1 MIAFT
6 LANTDHGS
14 LLVNRFDYNYIF
26 NGDPYGVGAQ
36 LMETGVYDKQ
46 TVEMLLNLLKV
57 RCAHHGKDVVA
68 LDLGANIGVMTVE
81 FARLMRGW
89 GSVIAVEA
97 QERIFYA
104 LAGNLT
110 LHNAFNARAIW
121 AAIDATEGEIAI
133 PEPDYTKQG
142 SFGSFELKP
151 GLNTEFIGQPIDY
164 SEATSKVRTITV
176 DSLKLERCDL
186 IKIDVEGMEVEGLRG
201 AAETIKRCKPIL
213 FIETVKSDADAIKA
227 FLEDAEYKVMPN
239 GMNALAIHKDDP
251 SLGSVTVELANS

>member
-1 MIAFT
+1 MIAFC

-14 LLVNRFDYNYIF
+14 LLVNRFDYNHIF
-26 NGDPYGVGAQ
+26 NGDFYGVGAQ

-46 TVEMLLNLLKV
+46 TVETLLGLLNV
-57 RCAHHGKDVVA
+57 RLSHHGKDVVA

-81 FARLMRGW
+81 FARRMRGW

-121 AAIDATEGEIAI
+121 AAIDETEGEIAI
-133 PEPDYTKQG
+133 PEPDYCKSG

-151 GLNTEFIGQPIDY
+151 GLNTEPIGQPIDY
-164 SEATSKVRTITV
+164 DNKVSKVRTITV
-176 DSLKLERCDL
+176 DSLALPRVDL
-186 IKIDVEGMEVEGLRG
+186 VKIDIEGMEVEGLRG
-201 AAETIKRCKPIL
+201 AIETIRRCKPIL
-213 FIETVKSDADAIKA
+213 FIETIKSDGDVIKA
-227 FLEDAEYKVMPN
+227 FLESLEYKVMPN
-239 GMNALAIHKDDP
+239 GMNTLAIHKDDP
-251 SLGSVTVELANS
+251 SLANVTVELANG